1 MRRTIIVLAMA
12 VLLTLSMVSAAFA
25 GNGKDFK
32 DCFGV
37 SYGQSGLNYGQ
48 LKKADLGDH
57 PALSPYGLPGVLA
70 AHGPDGLAPLCGG
83 D

>member
-1 MRRTIIVLAMA
+1 MRRTIAVLAMA
-12 VLLTLSMVSAAFA
+12 VVLVMAMGSAALA

-32 DCFGV
+32 DYFGT

-57 PALSPYGLPGVLA
+57 PAVAPYGLPGVLA
-70 AHGPDGLAPLCGG
+70 AHGPDGLIPLGG
-83 D
+83 

>member
-1 MRRTIIVLAMA
+1 MRRTIAVLAMA
-12 VLLTLSMVSAAFA
+12 VVLVMAMGSAALA

-32 DCFGV
+32 DYFDGT

-57 PALSPYGLPGVLA
+57 PAISPYGLPGVLA
-70 AHGPDGLAPLCGG
+70 AHGPDGLIPLGG
-83 D
+83 

>member
-1 MRRTIIVLAMA
+1 MAM
-12 VLLTLSMVSAAFA
+12 SMTAAALA

-37 SYGQSGLNYGQ
+37 SYGESGLNYGQ
-48 LKKADLGDH
+48 LKKDAPH
-57 PALSPYGLPGVLA
+57 PVAGGYGIGGVLA
-70 AHGPDGLAPLCGG
+70 AHGPDGAIPLGCIG